1 MHLIM
6 NLFDIK
12 RIYDALSGNYSPKV
26 MIISKIDYYTGSGGE
41 DNGSPSV
48 FVRGYIDSQEVYFIR
63 NLDENVYDIAGKFN
77 IPNVEIGNSIKV
89 LKFKHSD
96 QVMVVYD
103 NEFARWKKMRI
114 IFSSKVCWLTNRI
127 TLTFCSCPNR
137 WARAMACR
145 SAKGFHQ
152 GSNKSTYEAAVRF
165 SPTSPALSEIKK
177 KDTS

>member
-1 MHLIM
+1 MWFFKLWLFLLASLILIM

-12 RIYDALSGNYSPKV
+12 RIYDALSGNYFQKV
-26 MIISKIDYYTGSGGE
+26 MVISKIDYYGGSGGKY
-41 DNGSPSV
+41 NGTPSV

-63 NLDENVYDIAGKFN
+63 NLDKNVYDIAGKFN

-114 IFSSKVCWLTNRI
+114 IF
-127 TLTFCSCPNR
+127 
-137 WARAMACR
+137 
-145 SAKGFHQ
+145 
-152 GSNKSTYEAAVRF
+152 F
-165 SPTSPALSEIKK
+165 SIGIVGMIVFWHLMKTHKFK
-177 KDTS
+177 NNQ

>member
-1 MHLIM
+1 MWFFKLWLFLLASLILIM

-12 RIYDALSGNYSPKV
+12 RIYDALSGNYFQKV
-26 MIISKIDYYTGSGGE
+26 MVISKIDYYGGSGGKY
-41 DNGSPSV
+41 NGAPSV

-63 NLDENVYDIAGKFN
+63 NLDKNVYDIAGKFN

-114 IFSSKVCWLTNRI
+114 IF
-127 TLTFCSCPNR
+127 
-137 WARAMACR
+137 
-145 SAKGFHQ
+145 
-152 GSNKSTYEAAVRF
+152 F
-165 SPTSPALSEIKK
+165 SIGIVGMIVFWHLMKTHKFK
-177 KDTS
+177 NNQ

>member
-1 MHLIM
+1 MWFFKLWLFLLASLILIM

-12 RIYDALSGNYSPKV
+12 RIYDALSGNYFQKV
-26 MIISKIDYYTGSGGE
+26 MVISKIDYYGGSGGKY
-41 DNGSPSV
+41 NGAPSV

-63 NLDENVYDIAGKFN
+63 NLDKNVYDIAGKFN

-114 IFSSKVCWLTNRI
+114 IFSSIGIVGMIVFWHLMKTHKFKNR
-127 TLTFCSCPNR
+127 
-137 WARAMACR
+137 
-145 SAKGFHQ
+145 
-152 GSNKSTYEAAVRF
+152 
-165 SPTSPALSEIKK
+165 
-177 KDTS
+177 

>member
-1 MHLIM
+1 MWFFKLWLFLLASLILIM

-12 RIYDALSGNYSPKV
+12 RIYDALSGNYFQKV
-26 MIISKIDYYTGSGGE
+26 MVISKIDYYGGSGGKY
-41 DNGSPSV
+41 NGIPSV

-63 NLDENVYDIAGKFN
+63 NLDKNVYDIAGKFN

-114 IFSSKVCWLTNRI
+114 IFSSIGIVGMIVFWHLMKTHKFKN
-127 TLTFCSCPNR
+127 N
-137 WARAMACR
+137 
-145 SAKGFHQ
+145 Q
-152 GSNKSTYEAAVRF
+152 
-165 SPTSPALSEIKK
+165 
-177 KDTS
+177 

>member
-1 MHLIM
+1 MWFFKLWLFLLASMILIM

-12 RIYDALSGNYSPKV
+12 RIYDALSENYSPKV

-114 IFSSKVCWLTNRI
+114 IFSSIGIVGMIVFWHLMKTHKFKN
-127 TLTFCSCPNR
+127 N
-137 WARAMACR
+137 
-145 SAKGFHQ
+145 Q
-152 GSNKSTYEAAVRF
+152 
-165 SPTSPALSEIKK
+165 
-177 KDTS
+177 

>member
-1 MHLIM
+1 MWFFKLWLFLLASMILIM

-12 RIYDALSGNYSPKV
+12 RIYDALSGNYFQKV
-26 MIISKIDYYTGSGGE
+26 MVISKIDYYTGSGGE

-114 IFSSKVCWLTNRI
+114 IFSSIGIVGMIVFWHLMKTHKFKN
-127 TLTFCSCPNR
+127 N
-137 WARAMACR
+137 
-145 SAKGFHQ
+145 Q
-152 GSNKSTYEAAVRF
+152 
-165 SPTSPALSEIKK
+165 
-177 KDTS
+177 

>member
-1 MHLIM
+1 MWFFKLWLFLLASMILIM

-12 RIYDALSGNYSPKV
+12 RIYDALSENYSPKV

-114 IFSSKVCWLTNRI
+114 IFSSIGIVGIIVFWHLMKTHKFKN
-127 TLTFCSCPNR
+127 N
-137 WARAMACR
+137 
-145 SAKGFHQ
+145 Q
-152 GSNKSTYEAAVRF
+152 
-165 SPTSPALSEIKK
+165 
-177 KDTS
+177 

>member
-1 MHLIM
+1 MCFFKLWLFLLASMILIM

-12 RIYDALSGNYSPKV
+12 RIYDALSENYSPKV

-114 IFSSKVCWLTNRI
+114 IFSSIGIVGMIVFWHLMKTHKFKN
-127 TLTFCSCPNR
+127 N
-137 WARAMACR
+137 
-145 SAKGFHQ
+145 Q
-152 GSNKSTYEAAVRF
+152 
-165 SPTSPALSEIKK
+165 
-177 KDTS
+177 

>member
-1 MHLIM
+1 MWFFKLWLFLLASLILIM

-12 RIYDALSGNYSPKV
+12 RIYDALSGNYFQKV
-26 MIISKIDYYTGSGGE
+26 MVISKTGYYGGSGGKY
-41 DNGSPSV
+41 NGTPSV

-63 NLDENVYDIAGKFN
+63 NLDENIYDIAGKFN

-114 IFSSKVCWLTNRI
+114 IFSSIGIVGMIVFWHLMKTHKFKNR
-127 TLTFCSCPNR
+127 
-137 WARAMACR
+137 
-145 SAKGFHQ
+145 
-152 GSNKSTYEAAVRF
+152 
-165 SPTSPALSEIKK
+165 
-177 KDTS
+177 

>member
-1 MHLIM
+1 MWFFKLWLFLLASLILIM

-12 RIYDALSGNYSPKV
+12 RIYDALSGNYFQKV
-26 MIISKIDYYTGSGGE
+26 MVISKIDYYGGSGGKY
-41 DNGSPSV
+41 NGTPSV

-63 NLDENVYDIAGKFN
+63 NLDKNVYDIAGKFN

-114 IFSSKVCWLTNRI
+114 IFSSIGIVGMIVFWHLMKTHKFKN
-127 TLTFCSCPNR
+127 N
-137 WARAMACR
+137 
-145 SAKGFHQ
+145 Q
-152 GSNKSTYEAAVRF
+152 
-165 SPTSPALSEIKK
+165 
-177 KDTS
+177 

>member
-1 MHLIM
+1 MWFFKLWLFLLAFLILIM

-12 RIYDALSGNYSPKV
+12 RIYDALSGNYFQKV
-26 MIISKIDYYTGSGGE
+26 MVISKIDYHGGSGGKY
-41 DNGSPSV
+41 NGTPSV

-63 NLDENVYDIAGKFN
+63 NLDENVYDIAGKFD

-114 IFSSKVCWLTNRI
+114 IFSSIGIVGMIVFWHLMKTHKFKN
-127 TLTFCSCPNR
+127 N
-137 WARAMACR
+137 
-145 SAKGFHQ
+145 Q
-152 GSNKSTYEAAVRF
+152 
-165 SPTSPALSEIKK
+165 
-177 KDTS
+177 

>member
-1 MHLIM
+1 MWFFKLWLFLLASLILIM

-12 RIYDALSGNYSPKV
+12 RIYDALSGNYFQKV
-26 MIISKIDYYTGSGGE
+26 MVISKIDYYTGSGGE

-114 IFSSKVCWLTNRI
+114 IFSSIGIVGMIVFWHLMKTHKFKN
-127 TLTFCSCPNR
+127 N
-137 WARAMACR
+137 
-145 SAKGFHQ
+145 Q
-152 GSNKSTYEAAVRF
+152 
-165 SPTSPALSEIKK
+165 
-177 KDTS
+177 

>member
-1 MHLIM
+1 MWFFKLWLFLLAFLILIM

-12 RIYDALSGNYSPKV
+12 RIYDALSGNYFQKV
-26 MIISKIDYYTGSGGE
+26 MVISKIDYHGSSGGKY
-41 DNGSPSV
+41 NGTPSV

-114 IFSSKVCWLTNRI
+114 IFSSIGIVGMIVFWHLMKTHKFKN
-127 TLTFCSCPNR
+127 N
-137 WARAMACR
+137 
-145 SAKGFHQ
+145 Q
-152 GSNKSTYEAAVRF
+152 
-165 SPTSPALSEIKK
+165 
-177 KDTS
+177 

>member
-1 MHLIM
+1 MWFFKLWLFLLAFLILIM

-12 RIYDALSGNYSPKV
+12 RIYDALSGNYFQKV
-26 MIISKIDYYTGSGGE
+26 MVISKIDYHGGSGGKY
-41 DNGSPSV
+41 NGTPSV

-114 IFSSKVCWLTNRI
+114 IFSSIGIVGMIVFWHLMKTHKFKN
-127 TLTFCSCPNR
+127 N
-137 WARAMACR
+137 
-145 SAKGFHQ
+145 Q
-152 GSNKSTYEAAVRF
+152 
-165 SPTSPALSEIKK
+165 
-177 KDTS
+177 

>member
-1 MHLIM
+1 MWFFKLWLFLLASMILIM

-12 RIYDALSGNYSPKV
+12 RIYDALSGNYFQKV
-26 MIISKIDYYTGSGGE
+26 MVISKIDYHGGSGGKY
-41 DNGSPSV
+41 NGTPSV

-114 IFSSKVCWLTNRI
+114 IFSSIGIVGMIVFWHLMKTHKFKN
-127 TLTFCSCPNR
+127 N
-137 WARAMACR
+137 
-145 SAKGFHQ
+145 Q
-152 GSNKSTYEAAVRF
+152 
-165 SPTSPALSEIKK
+165 
-177 KDTS
+177 

>member
-1 MHLIM
+1 MWFFKLWLFLLAFLILIM

-12 RIYDALSGNYSPKV
+12 RIYDALSGNYFQKV
-26 MIISKIDYYTGSGGE
+26 MVISKIDYHGGSGGKY
-41 DNGSPSV
+41 NGTPSV

-103 NEFARWKKMRI
+103 NEFERWKKMRI
-114 IFSSKVCWLTNRI
+114 IFSSIGIVGMIVFWHLMK
-127 TLTFCSCPNR
+127 
-137 WARAMACR
+137 
-145 SAKGFHQ
+145 
-152 GSNKSTYEAAVRF
+152 TYKF
-165 SPTSPALSEIKK
+165 KNNQ
-177 KDTS
+177 

>member
-1 MHLIM
+1 MCFFKLWLFLLASMILIM

-48 FVRGYIDSQEVYFIR
+48 FVRGYIDSQ
-63 NLDENVYDIAGKFN
+63 NVYDIAGKFN

-114 IFSSKVCWLTNRI
+114 IFSSIGIVGMIVFWHLMKTHKFKN
-127 TLTFCSCPNR
+127 N
-137 WARAMACR
+137 
-145 SAKGFHQ
+145 Q
-152 GSNKSTYEAAVRF
+152 
-165 SPTSPALSEIKK
+165 
-177 KDTS
+177 

>member
-1 MHLIM
+1 MWFFKLWLFLLASLILIM

-12 RIYDALSGNYSPKV
+12 RIYDALSGNYFQKV
-26 MIISKIDYYTGSGGE
+26 MVISKIDYYGGSGGKY
-41 DNGSPSV
+41 NGTPSV

-63 NLDENVYDIAGKFN
+63 NLDKNVYDIAGKFN

-114 IFSSKVCWLTNRI
+114 IFSSIGIVGMIVFWHLMKTHKFKNR
-127 TLTFCSCPNR
+127 
-137 WARAMACR
+137 
-145 SAKGFHQ
+145 
-152 GSNKSTYEAAVRF
+152 
-165 SPTSPALSEIKK
+165 
-177 KDTS
+177 

>member
-1 MHLIM
+1 MWFFKLWLFLLASLILIM

-12 RIYDALSGNYSPKV
+12 RIYDALSANYFQKV
-26 MIISKIDYYTGSGGE
+26 MVISKIDYYGGSGGKY
-41 DNGSPSV
+41 NGTPSV

-63 NLDENVYDIAGKFN
+63 NLDKNVYDIAGKFN

-114 IFSSKVCWLTNRI
+114 IFSSIGIVGMIVFWHLMKTHKFKNR
-127 TLTFCSCPNR
+127 
-137 WARAMACR
+137 
-145 SAKGFHQ
+145 
-152 GSNKSTYEAAVRF
+152 
-165 SPTSPALSEIKK
+165 
-177 KDTS
+177 

>member
-1 MHLIM
+1 MWFFKLWLFLLASLILIM

-12 RIYDALSGNYSPKV
+12 RIYDALSGNYFQKIMV
-26 MIISKIDYYTGSGGE
+26 ISKIDYYGGSGGKY
-41 DNGSPSV
+41 NGTPSV

-63 NLDENVYDIAGKFN
+63 NLDENIYDIAGKFN

-114 IFSSKVCWLTNRI
+114 IFFSIGIVGMIVFWHLMKTHKFKNR
-127 TLTFCSCPNR
+127 
-137 WARAMACR
+137 
-145 SAKGFHQ
+145 
-152 GSNKSTYEAAVRF
+152 
-165 SPTSPALSEIKK
+165 
-177 KDTS
+177 

>member
-1 MHLIM
+1 MWFFKLWLFLLASLILIM

-12 RIYDALSGNYSPKV
+12 RIYDALSGNYFQKV
-26 MIISKIDYYTGSGGE
+26 MVISKIDYYGGSGGKY
-41 DNGSPSV
+41 NGTPSV

-63 NLDENVYDIAGKFN
+63 NLDKNVYDISGKFN

-114 IFSSKVCWLTNRI
+114 IFSSIGIVGMIVFWHLMKTHKFKN
-127 TLTFCSCPNR
+127 N
-137 WARAMACR
+137 
-145 SAKGFHQ
+145 Q
-152 GSNKSTYEAAVRF
+152 
-165 SPTSPALSEIKK
+165 
-177 KDTS
+177 

>member
-1 MHLIM
+1 MWFFKLWLFLLASMILIM

-12 RIYDALSGNYSPKV
+12 RIYDALSGNYFQKV
-26 MIISKIDYYTGSGGE
+26 MVISKIDYYGGSGGKY
-41 DNGSPSV
+41 NGTPSV

-63 NLDENVYDIAGKFN
+63 NLDKNVYDIAGKFN

-114 IFSSKVCWLTNRI
+114 IFSSIGIVGMIVFWHLMKTHKFKN
-127 TLTFCSCPNR
+127 N
-137 WARAMACR
+137 
-145 SAKGFHQ
+145 Q
-152 GSNKSTYEAAVRF
+152 
-165 SPTSPALSEIKK
+165 
-177 KDTS
+177 

>member
-1 MHLIM
+1 MWFFKLWLFLLASLILIM

-12 RIYDALSGNYSPKV
+12 RIYDALSGNYFQKV
-26 MIISKIDYYTGSGGE
+26 MVIAKIDYYGGSGGKY
-41 DNGSPSV
+41 NGAPSV

-63 NLDENVYDIAGKFN
+63 NLDKNVYDIAGKFN

-114 IFSSKVCWLTNRI
+114 IFSSIGIVGMIVFWHLMKTHKFKN
-127 TLTFCSCPNR
+127 N
-137 WARAMACR
+137 
-145 SAKGFHQ
+145 Q
-152 GSNKSTYEAAVRF
+152 
-165 SPTSPALSEIKK
+165 
-177 KDTS
+177 

>member
-1 MHLIM
+1 MWFFKLWLFLLASMILIM

-114 IFSSKVCWLTNRI
+114 IFSSIGIVGMIVFWHLMNTHKFKN
-127 TLTFCSCPNR
+127 N
-137 WARAMACR
+137 
-145 SAKGFHQ
+145 Q
-152 GSNKSTYEAAVRF
+152 
-165 SPTSPALSEIKK
+165 
-177 KDTS
+177 

>member
-1 MHLIM
+1 MWFFKLWLFLLASLILIM

-12 RIYDALSGNYSPKV
+12 RIYDALSGNYFQKV
-26 MIISKIDYYTGSGGE
+26 MVISKIDYYGGSGGKY
-41 DNGSPSV
+41 NGTPSV

-114 IFSSKVCWLTNRI
+114 IF
-127 TLTFCSCPNR
+127 
-137 WARAMACR
+137 
-145 SAKGFHQ
+145 
-152 GSNKSTYEAAVRF
+152 F
-165 SPTSPALSEIKK
+165 SIGIVGMIVFWHLMKTHKFK
-177 KDTS
+177 NNQ

>member
-1 MHLIM
+1 MWFFKLWLFLLASLILIM

-12 RIYDALSGNYSPKV
+12 RIYDALSGNYFQKV
-26 MIISKIDYYTGSGGE
+26 MVISKIDYYGGSGGKY
-41 DNGSPSV
+41 NGAPSV

-63 NLDENVYDIAGKFN
+63 NLDKNVYDIAGKFN

-114 IFSSKVCWLTNRI
+114 IFSSIGIVGMIVFWHLMKTHKFKN
-127 TLTFCSCPNR
+127 N
-137 WARAMACR
+137 
-145 SAKGFHQ
+145 Q
-152 GSNKSTYEAAVRF
+152 
-165 SPTSPALSEIKK
+165 
-177 KDTS
+177 

>member
-1 MHLIM
+1 MWFFKLWLFLLASLILIM

-12 RIYDALSGNYSPKV
+12 RIYDALSGNYFQKV
-26 MIISKIDYYTGSGGE
+26 MVISNIDYYGGSGGKY
-41 DNGSPSV
+41 NGTPSV

-63 NLDENVYDIAGKFN
+63 NLDKNVYDIAGKFN

-114 IFSSKVCWLTNRI
+114 IFSSIGIVGMIVFWHLMKTHKFKN
-127 TLTFCSCPNR
+127 N
-137 WARAMACR
+137 
-145 SAKGFHQ
+145 Q
-152 GSNKSTYEAAVRF
+152 
-165 SPTSPALSEIKK
+165 
-177 KDTS
+177 

>member
-1 MHLIM
+1 MWFFKLWLFLLASMILIM

-12 RIYDALSGNYSPKV
+12 RIYDALSGNYFQKV
-26 MIISKIDYYTGSGGE
+26 MVISKIDYYGGSGGKY
-41 DNGSPSV
+41 NGAPSV

-63 NLDENVYDIAGKFN
+63 NLDENVYDIVGKFN

-114 IFSSKVCWLTNRI
+114 IF
-127 TLTFCSCPNR
+127 
-137 WARAMACR
+137 
-145 SAKGFHQ
+145 
-152 GSNKSTYEAAVRF
+152 F
-165 SPTSPALSEIKK
+165 SIGIVGMIVFWHLMKTHKFK
-177 KDTS
+177 NNQ

>member
-1 MHLIM
+1 MWFFKLWLFLLASLILIM

-12 RIYDALSGNYSPKV
+12 RIYDALSGHYSPKI

-114 IFSSKVCWLTNRI
+114 IFSSIGIVGMIVFWHLMKTHKFKNR
-127 TLTFCSCPNR
+127 
-137 WARAMACR
+137 
-145 SAKGFHQ
+145 
-152 GSNKSTYEAAVRF
+152 
-165 SPTSPALSEIKK
+165 
-177 KDTS
+177 

>member
-1 MHLIM
+1 MWFFKLWLFLLASLILIM

-12 RIYDALSGNYSPKV
+12 RIYDALSGNYFQKV
-26 MIISKIDYYTGSGGE
+26 MVISKIDYYGGSGGKY
-41 DNGSPSV
+41 NGTPSV

-63 NLDENVYDIAGKFN
+63 NLDKNVYDIAGKFN

-114 IFSSKVCWLTNRI
+114 IFSSIGIVGMIVFWYLMKTHKFKN
-127 TLTFCSCPNR
+127 N
-137 WARAMACR
+137 
-145 SAKGFHQ
+145 Q
-152 GSNKSTYEAAVRF
+152 
-165 SPTSPALSEIKK
+165 
-177 KDTS
+177 

>member
-1 MHLIM
+1 MWFFKLWLFLLAFLILIM

-12 RIYDALSGNYSPKV
+12 RIYDALSGNYFQKV
-26 MIISKIDYYTGSGGE
+26 MVISKIDYHGGSGGKY
-41 DNGSPSV
+41 NGTPSV

-63 NLDENVYDIAGKFN
+63 NLDKNVYDIAGKFD

-114 IFSSKVCWLTNRI
+114 IFSSIGIVGMIVFWHLMKTHKFKN
-127 TLTFCSCPNR
+127 N
-137 WARAMACR
+137 
-145 SAKGFHQ
+145 Q
-152 GSNKSTYEAAVRF
+152 
-165 SPTSPALSEIKK
+165 
-177 KDTS
+177 

>member
-1 MHLIM
+1 MCFFKLWLFLLASMILIM

-12 RIYDALSGNYSPKV
+12 RIYDALSENYSPKV

-114 IFSSKVCWLTNRI
+114 IFSSIGIVGMIVFWYLMKTHKFKN
-127 TLTFCSCPNR
+127 N
-137 WARAMACR
+137 
-145 SAKGFHQ
+145 Q
-152 GSNKSTYEAAVRF
+152 
-165 SPTSPALSEIKK
+165 
-177 KDTS
+177 

>member
-1 MHLIM
+1 MWFFKLWLFLLASLILIM

-12 RIYDALSGNYSPKV
+12 RIYDALSGNYSSKV

-77 IPNVEIGNSIKV
+77 IPNVEIGNSIKI

-114 IFSSKVCWLTNRI
+114 IFSSIGIVGMIVFWHLMKTHKFKN
-127 TLTFCSCPNR
+127 N
-137 WARAMACR
+137 
-145 SAKGFHQ
+145 Q
-152 GSNKSTYEAAVRF
+152 
-165 SPTSPALSEIKK
+165 
-177 KDTS
+177 

>member
-1 MHLIM
+1 MWFFKLWLFLLASLILIM

-12 RIYDALSGNYSPKV
+12 RIYDALSGNYFQKV
-26 MIISKIDYYTGSGGE
+26 MVISKIDYYGGSGGKY
-41 DNGSPSV
+41 NGAPSV

-63 NLDENVYDIAGKFN
+63 NLDKNVYDIAGKFN

-114 IFSSKVCWLTNRI
+114 IFSSIGIVGIIVFWHLMKTHKFKN
-127 TLTFCSCPNR
+127 N
-137 WARAMACR
+137 
-145 SAKGFHQ
+145 Q
-152 GSNKSTYEAAVRF
+152 
-165 SPTSPALSEIKK
+165 
-177 KDTS
+177 

>member
-1 MHLIM
+1 MWFFKLWLFLLASMILIM

-12 RIYDALSGNYSPKV
+12 RIYDALSGNYFQKV
-26 MIISKIDYYTGSGGE
+26 MVISKIDYYGGSGGKY
-41 DNGSPSV
+41 NGTPSV

-63 NLDENVYDIAGKFN
+63 NLDKNVYDIAGKFN

-114 IFSSKVCWLTNRI
+114 IF
-127 TLTFCSCPNR
+127 
-137 WARAMACR
+137 
-145 SAKGFHQ
+145 
-152 GSNKSTYEAAVRF
+152 F
-165 SPTSPALSEIKK
+165 SIGIVGMIVFWHLMKTHKFK
-177 KDTS
+177 NNQ

>member
-1 MHLIM
+1 MCFFKLWLFLLASMILIM

-12 RIYDALSGNYSPKV
+12 RIYDALSGNYFQKV
-26 MIISKIDYYTGSGGE
+26 MVISKIDYYGGSGGKY
-41 DNGSPSV
+41 NGAPSV

-63 NLDENVYDIAGKFN
+63 NLDKNVYDIAGKFN

-114 IFSSKVCWLTNRI
+114 IFSSIGIVGMIVFWYLMKTHKFKN
-127 TLTFCSCPNR
+127 N
-137 WARAMACR
+137 
-145 SAKGFHQ
+145 Q
-152 GSNKSTYEAAVRF
+152 
-165 SPTSPALSEIKK
+165 
-177 KDTS
+177 

>member
-1 MHLIM
+1 MWFFKLWLFLLASLILIM

-12 RIYDALSGNYSPKV
+12 RIYDALSGNYFQKV
-26 MIISKIDYYTGSGGE
+26 MVISKIDYHGGSGGKY
-41 DNGSPSV
+41 NGTPSV

-63 NLDENVYDIAGKFN
+63 NLDENIYDIAGKFN

-114 IFSSKVCWLTNRI
+114 IFFSIGIVGMIVFWHLMKTHKFKNR
-127 TLTFCSCPNR
+127 
-137 WARAMACR
+137 
-145 SAKGFHQ
+145 
-152 GSNKSTYEAAVRF
+152 
-165 SPTSPALSEIKK
+165 
-177 KDTS
+177 